1 MNQKTLTAVVRKEND
16 FFVFKGASLKELANQ
31 METGLNDIDPCKIT
45 IFRDKDK
52 IKKEMSELCSRLEA
66 ISNLLNPDF
75 GPSDLDR
82 GIGSILLTDLAT
94 DMRALTS
101 SY

>member
-16 FFVFKGASLKELANQ
+16 FFVFKGESLKELANQ

-45 IFRDKDK
+45 IFRDKDT
-52 IKKEMSELCSRLEA
+52 IKKEMSELCSRIEA

-75 GPSDLDR
+75 EPSDLDR
-82 GIGSILLTDLAT
+82 GIGSILLADLAT